1 MFAPLHKQMIEHL
14 LYPLMEKRKGNHIR
28 DYFRALRQTENAA
41 PDALRDIQR
50 ERLCA
55 LLLDCVKNVPAY
67 QRCGLSAEEIQRDPF
82 AALARIPPV
91 SKKQIIENPDAY
103 LNTAIDPAARIANV
117 TGGSTGQPLHFYMDR
132 AQVEQYEAARWRG
145 LSWYGISFGS
155 RSVMIWGNPIDLDQ
169 SAQKKAALRE
179 RLLKNRVIFSAY
191 GLNEKRLH
199 EYISFLNRYQPE
211 YLYGYAS
218 ALYAFA
224 KILLPHK
231 HELQLRQLKVVV
243 STSEALRPEY
253 AALLRE
259 VFDCPIG
266 NEYGA
271 HDAGI
276 LAYSCPHCGKL
287 HVSAEN
293 ALLEVLDPI
302 TLQPVSAGTNGV
314 LAVTDF
320 GNHIMPRLRYLLGDT
335 IAYSADS
342 SDCPITL
349 PRLEHVD
356 GREDAL
362 FVLPDGTL
370 LHGDVLARF
379 ARRYRSVRQYQ
390 MVQTDRENAT
400 LYLVQEPQD
409 DGERGALL
417 SELRAQLTGLTLHCE
432 RVEQIEPLPSGKIR
446 YAVRNFPL
454 R

>member
-1 MFAPLHKQMIEHL
+1 MFAYLHKQMIEHL

-28 DYFRALRQTENAA
+28 DYFRALRQTESAS
-41 PDALRDIQR
+41 PEALRALQS

-55 LLLDCVKNVPAY
+55 LLLDCVQNVPAY
-67 QRCGLSAEEIQRDPF
+67 RDCGLSEDEIRRDPF
-82 AALARIPPV
+82 AALSRIPPV
-91 SKKQIIENPDAY
+91 AKPTIAANPERY
-103 LNTAIDPAARIANV
+103 LNEAIDPAARIPNV
-117 TGGSTGQPLHFYMDR
+117 TGGSSGQPLRFYMDR

-155 RSVMIWGNPIDLDQ
+155 RSVMIWGNPIDLEK

-191 GLNEKRLH
+191 GLNEKLLH
-199 EYISFLNRYQPE
+199 KYITFLNRYQPE

-231 HELQLRQLKVVV
+231 DELHLKKLKVVV

-259 VFDCPIG
+259 VFSCPIG

-276 LAYSCPHCGKL
+276 LAHSCPHCGKL
-287 HVSAEN
+287 HISAEN

-302 TLQPVSAGTNGV
+302 TLQPVPRGQSGV

-335 IAYSADS
+335 IAYSLDE

-349 PRLEHVD
+349 PRLEQVD

-370 LHGDVLARF
+370 LHGDVLTRF
-379 ARRYRSVRQYQ
+379 ARHYPSIKQYQ

-400 LYLVQEPQD
+400 LYLVQTPAD
-409 DGERGALL
+409 DAERDALL
-417 SELRAQLTGLTLHCE
+417 SELRAKLIGLTLHCE
-432 RVEQIEPLPSGKIR
+432 RVEEIKPLPSGKIR

-454 R
+454 N